1 MAKNGKQ
8 SSTRTSIDEIN
19 ESLSSIEQHVEHNK
33 KIITWSVIGI
43 VAVAVI
49 VLGYIYGIRNPNIE
63 KAKAEISL
71 ADMQAA
77 QGNDSIALAQYKAVA
92 DSYSSEPANR
102 AALEAGIR
110 LYTAGKYQEAIN
122 YLLKYDITESMIGAS
137 SQSLIGDCY
146 VNLKQYDEAIKYFEK
161 AIKLSDDN
169 PLYTPLFMMKEA
181 TVYRELKNYK
191 AEVELYKT
199 IDSKYPE
206 FANSY
211 QTDIKKYLE
220 RAQAQAGE

>member
-1 MAKNGKQ
+1 MAKNEK
-8 SSTRTSIDEIN
+8 STRTSIEEIN
-19 ESLSSIEQHVEHNK
+19 ESLSSIEQNVEKNK
-33 KIITWSVIGI
+33 KMILWVVIGI
-43 VAVAVI
+43 VVVAAV
-49 VLGYIYGIRNPNIE
+49 VLGYIYGVRNPNIE

-77 QGNDSIALAQYKAVA
+77 QGNDSIALAQYKAVS
-92 DSYSSEPANR
+92 DKYSCEPANR

-110 LYTAGKYQEAIN
+110 LYTAGKYQEALN
-122 YLLKYDITESMIGAS
+122 YLQKYDITEAMVGAA

-146 VNLKQYDEAIKYFEK
+146 VNLKKYDDAIKYFEK
-161 AIKLSDDN
+161 AISLSESN

-191 AEVELYKT
+191 AEAELYKT

-206 FANSY
+206 FAASY

-220 RAQAQAGE
+220 RAEAQAGE